1 MISRIAIVNRGEA
14 AMRLIHAVRDLNAE
28 AGPDGHRI
36 ETIALHTEGERRAM
50 FVRESDHAYDLGPAA
65 NRPYLDHEALER
77 ALKETGAD
85 AAWVGWGFVAEDPAF
100 AELCERVGVTFIGP
114 SAEAMRKLGDKIGS
128 KLIAEEVGVPVA
140 PWSRG
145 EVATLD
151 GAKEAAASIG
161 YPLMLK
167 ATAGGGGRGIRVVT
181 SAEDLTDAYERTR
194 DEAARAFGSGVV
206 FLERLVTG
214 ARHIEVQV
222 IADGQGTAWAIGVRD
237 CSIQRRNQ
245 KVIEESASPVLSADE
260 AQEVRAAAER
270 LAVAVGYAGAGTVEF
285 LYHPGEKFFAF
296 LEVNTRLQVEHPIT
310 EVTTDTDLVK
320 LQIHVAN
327 GGRLEGERPAERGHA
342 IEARLNAE
350 DPDRDFAPSPGRIAL
365 LDFPS
370 GPGIRVDTGVGEGDS
385 IPADFDSMI
394 AKIIAYGRTRDEALA
409 RLRRAMAETTVVI
422 EGGATNK
429 SFILDLLDQP
439 EVIDGSAD
447 TGWIDRVRAEGRLVS
462 HRHSGIALVAAG
474 IEAYEEAEALERAR
488 LLETARGGRPQV
500 HHQVGRGVDLKLRG
514 AAYKVIVMRTGPHRF
529 RVSISAGTSGGVGNG
544 AGNGVAGGDS
554 GNGADGQVVEAE
566 LDRIDA
572 YQSRIVV
579 GGRNHRLITA
589 LHGPVLLVEVDGVTH
604 RVSRDEG
611 GVLRSPAPA
620 LVVATPVEVGAEVA
634 AGAPVLVLE
643 SMKMET
649 VLAAPFAARVKE
661 ILVGVGGQV
670 ETGAA
675 LVRLEP
681 TGDEDEAG
689 AGSAQ
694 TDDAAVDLDL
704 PTCEENDGT
713 LRDRLARGVTDLS
726 AGVLGF
732 DGDDNGTHRS
742 LTSYL
747 AARDETVATGPAP
760 IADEI
765 HLLELIADFAELSRN
780 RPVDEERHTELLVHS
795 PKEHFHTYLQ
805 SLDADRAGLPAA
817 FRDKLARVLRHYGV
831 TELDRTPDL
840 EQAVFRVFLAQQ
852 RTSPEITL
860 ATSLLQRWLG
870 EPAPAAPHDAAA
882 RETLD
887 RLVVATQLRFPVI
900 GDLARSV
907 RFRWFEQP
915 LVDAERQ
922 SVLAGV
928 GDQLEALAAHA
939 AAAERA
945 GGATGVSPEYTAGID
960 ELAAIP
966 EQIVRFLAE
975 RLDRPDDSLPRH
987 EPMLEVLTKRHYLEH
1002 ELHGPHHFL
1011 ANGRPFAIADYT
1023 LDDRP
1028 THLTSTIGDIAEL
1041 APGSD
1046 LDLSVAN
1053 DVWSRVEGHDSVVDL
1068 YLRWREQPS
1077 DPEEASA
1084 ALAERLG
1091 ALDWAK
1097 DVRRV
1102 AVAVTSSAGRPVGYF
1117 TYRPQDGD
1125 LVEDRLVRGV
1135 HPMVGRRLQL
1145 WRLRDFDVTRLE
1157 APEDV
1162 FLYECV
1168 ARDNPEDRRLVA
1180 AAQVRQLVVVR
1191 DESGRVTGLPQV
1203 ERAIANCLD
1212 AIRRLRAARGSAGSR
1227 LDMNYVWVTIWPL
1240 IDADLEQLTA
1250 LQAEIAPL
1258 TVGAGVEEVLVQAR
1272 VVLEPEQAPITIA
1285 GRFYYQ
1291 PGSGVVGTVGQPP
1304 SEPLKPL
1311 DDYASKVVRAR
1322 RRGLVYP
1329 YELQAMIAG
1338 DGGAVVEHDLD
1349 DTGRLVPVDRP
1360 FGHNKA
1366 GIIVAVVTSPT
1377 DRHPEGVTRVVLAGD
1392 PLRSLGSVAEAEC
1405 ARVIAALDLAEERR
1419 IPVEWYSL
1427 SAGARIS
1434 MDSGTENMDWV
1445 ARALKRIVEFTQA
1458 GHEINVVVAGINV
1471 GAQPYW
1477 NAEATMLMHTKGILV
1492 MTPDSAMVL
1501 TGKQSLDF
1509 SGGVSAEDNF
1519 GIGGYDRVMGPNG
1532 QAQYWAKDLAAAR
1545 ELLMSHYDHAY
1556 VSPGEQGPRRVAT
1569 SDPTDRDVTGFPHSM
1584 PDSGFTTVGDIFSA
1598 EKNPD
1603 RKKPFDIR
1611 TVMRA
1616 LADQDH
1622 TTLERWTG
1630 MADAETAVVQDAHLG
1645 GIPVCLIGIESK
1657 SVPRRGFPPTDGP
1670 DAYTAGTLF
1679 PRSSKKVA
1687 RAINAASGN
1696 RPVVIL
1702 ANLSGFDGSPESMRN
1717 LQLEYGAEIGRAIVN
1732 FDGPIVFTVIS
1743 RYHGGAFVVFSKAL
1757 NPRMTVLAIEGSF
1770 ASVIGGA
1777 PAAAV
1782 VFSRDVDARTA
1793 ADPRVVELG
1802 ARVDAAEGV
1811 ERAHLATDL
1820 AELRATV
1827 RAEKLGEVAAH
1838 FDTVHSIHRAVEVG
1852 SVDEVI
1858 GAPDLRPR
1866 IIAALEAGLAR

>member
-14 AMRLIHAVRDLNAE
+14 AMRLIHAVRDLNAQHAVE
-28 AGPDGHRI
+28 GRSDQRI

-65 NRPYLDHEALER
+65 NRPYIDHAVLER
-77 ALKETGAD
+77 ALRETGAD

-100 AELCERVGVTFIGP
+100 AELCERIGVTFIGP
-114 SAEAMRKLGDKIGS
+114 SAEAMRQLGDKIGS

-140 PWSRG
+140 PWSRRG
-145 EVATLD
+145 VDTLEEAT
-151 GAKEAAASIG
+151 EAAGRIG

-167 ATAGGGGRGIRVVT
+167 ATAGGGGRGIRKVE
-181 SAEDLTDAYERTR
+181 SDAELTEAYERTR

-206 FLERLVTG
+206 FLEKLVTG
-214 ARHIEVQV
+214 ARLIEVQV
-222 IADGQGTAWAIGVRD
+222 IGDGQGTAWAVGVRD
-237 CSIQRRNQ
+237 CSVQRRNQ

-260 AQEVRAAAER
+260 AAEVRTAAER

-285 LYHPGEKFFAF
+285 LYHPAEKFFAF

-310 EVTTDTDLVK
+310 EATTDTDLVK

-327 GGRLEGERPAERGHA
+327 GGRLEGARPVERGHA
-342 IEARLNAE
+342 VEARLNAE
-350 DPDRDFAPSPGRIAL
+350 DPDRDFAPAPGRIAL

-394 AKIIAYGRTRDEALA
+394 AKIIAYGRDRDEALA

-447 TGWIDRVRAEGRLVS
+447 TGWIDRVRGEGRLMS
-462 HRHSGIALVAAG
+462 QRHSGIALVAAG
-474 IEAYEEAEALERAR
+474 IEAYEEAEAIERAR
-488 LLETARGGRPQV
+488 LLETARGGRPQA

-514 AAYKVIVMRTGPHRF
+514 TIHKVNVLRIAPHRY
-529 RVSISAGTSGGVGNG
+529 RVTVGSG
-544 AGNGVAGGDS
+544 ASGD
-554 GNGADGQVVEAE
+554 DGQVVEAQ
-566 LDRIDA
+566 LDRIDD

-579 GGRNHRLITA
+579 GGQNHRLITA

-620 LVVATPVEVGAEVA
+620 LVVAAPVQVGDEVA

-681 TGDEDEAG
+681 TGDEDEPGAG
-689 AGSAQ
+689 ASPAP
-694 TDDAAVDLDL
+694 TVDLDL
-704 PTCEENDGT
+704 PDCTVADET
-713 LRDRLARGVTDLS
+713 LRDRIARGVSELS

-732 DGDDNGTHRS
+732 DNDDNGTHRS
-742 LTSYL
+742 LTAYL
-747 AARDETVATGPAP
+747 SARDEAAADGASP
-760 IADEI
+760 IAEEI
-765 HLLELIADFAELSRN
+765 ILLELVADFAELSRN
-780 RPVDEERHTELLVHS
+780 RPAEEERHTELLVHT

-840 EQAVFRVFLAQQ
+840 EEAVFRIFLAQQ
-852 RTSPEITL
+852 RTSPEIAL

-870 EPAPAAPHDAAA
+870 EPTPEARHAAAA
-882 RETLD
+882 RDTLD
-887 RLVVATQLRFPVI
+887 RLVLATQLRFPVV

-915 LVDAERQ
+915 MVDAERQ

-928 GDQLEALAAHA
+928 RDQLESLTAE
-939 AAAERA
+939 AERVGDE
-945 GGATGVSPEYTAGID
+945 GGAAPETVSPDYVAGID

-975 RLDRPDDSLPRH
+975 RLDRPDDSIPRH
-987 EPMLEVLTKRHYLEH
+987 EPMIEVLIKRHYHEH
-1002 ELHGPHHFL
+1002 DLHGPHRFH
-1011 ANGRPFAIADYT
+1011 AGDRPFAVADYT
-1023 LDDRP
+1023 LDGRP
-1028 THLTSTIGDIAEL
+1028 THLTSTIGDVAEL

-1046 LDLSVAN
+1046 LDVSVGN
-1053 DVWSRVEGHDSVVDL
+1053 DVWSRAEQHHAVVDL
-1068 YLRWREQPS
+1068 YLRWRDQPA
-1077 DPEEASA
+1077 DPEEVSA
-1084 ALAERLG
+1084 ALATRLK
-1091 ALDWAK
+1091 ALDWTR

-1102 AVAVTSSAGRPVGYF
+1102 AVAVTGDRDQPVGYF
-1117 TYRPQDGD
+1117 TFRPQGEE

-1145 WRLRDFDVTRLE
+1145 WRLRDFEVTRLE

-1168 ARDNPEDRRLVA
+1168 ARDNADDRRIVA
-1180 AAQVRQLVVVR
+1180 SAQVRQLVVVR
-1191 DESGRVTGLPQV
+1191 DDDGRVSGLPQA

-1212 AIRRLRAARGSAGSR
+1212 AIRRVRASRGSAGSR
-1227 LDMNYVWVTIWPL
+1227 LDMNYVWVTIWP
-1240 IDADLEQLTA
+1240 IIEADLEQLTA
-1250 LQAEIAPL
+1250 LQAKIAPL

-1272 VVLEPEQAPITIA
+1272 VVLDPEEGPVTIA
-1285 GRFYYQ
+1285 GRFSYQ

-1304 SEPLKPL
+1304 AEPLKPL

-1329 YELQAMIAG
+1329 YELQSMIAG
-1338 DGGAVVEHDLD
+1338 DGGTVVEHDLD
-1349 DTGRLVPVDRP
+1349 DAGRLAPVDRP
-1360 FGHNKA
+1360 FGLNKA
-1366 GIIVAVVTSPT
+1366 GIIVALVTSPT
-1377 DRHPEGVTRVVLAGD
+1377 ERHPQGVQRVVLSGD

-1405 ARVIAALDLAEERR
+1405 ARVIAALDLAEERG

-1445 ARALKRIVEFTQA
+1445 ARALKRIIEFTQA
-1458 GHEINVVVAGINV
+1458 GQEINIVVAGINV

-1545 ELLMSHYDHAY
+1545 DILMTHYDHAY
-1556 VSPGEQGPRRVAT
+1556 IAPGEGGPRRVAT
-1569 SDPTDRDVTGFPHSM
+1569 SDPIDRDVTSYPHSL

-1611 TVMRA
+1611 TLMRA
-1616 LADQDH
+1616 LTDQDH
-1622 TTLERWTG
+1622 ATLERWAG

-1670 DAYTAGTLF
+1670 DTYTAGTLF

-1702 ANLSGFDGSPESMRN
+1702 ANLSGFDGSPESMRS

-1732 FDGPIVFTVIS
+1732 FDGPIVFTVVS

-1782 VFSRDVDARTA
+1782 VFARDVDARAA
-1793 ADPRVVELG
+1793 ADSRVAELA
-1802 ARVDAAEGV
+1802 ARVDASEGV
-1811 ERAHLATDL
+1811 ERAQLATEL

-1827 RAEKLGEVAAH
+1827 RAEKLGAVAAE
-1838 FDTVHSIHRAVEVG
+1838 FDSVHSIHRAVAVG

-1858 GAPDLRPR
+1858 EATDLRPR
-1866 IIAALEAGLAR
+1866 IISALEADLTT